1 MKLMYSV
8 ISSTIGSVKRIRIG
22 RLTLRTISSLKSTS
36 ISSCLACIP
45 QFFVRL
51 LSSDALLISTT
62 GGYVSSINSSSKIN
76 AAKPIK
82 LLMYMVHLQP
92 R

>member
-1 MKLMYSV
+1 M
-8 ISSTIGSVKRIRIG
+8 GSVNKMRIG
-22 RLTLRTISSLKSTS
+22 LLTFLTINSLKSTS

-51 LSSDALLISTT
+51 LSSLALLTSTT
-62 GGYVSSINSSSKIN
+62 GGYVSSMKKNSN
-76 AAKPIK
+76 AKDKKPMK
-82 LLMYMVHLQP
+82 LLIYSVHRHP